1 MKKNKTFF
9 YGMLLGGVLFTA
21 LFFLVPGETKAAG
34 EGGSVTID
42 GVEYSL
48 SAIDS
53 GWMGRATLDSDSNY
67 KEVYVRNEVEF
78 NGEYYPV
85 GTFNWE
91 DEEFYDYDTSTV
103 GWNTVYRDDT
113 NPIHDALRKITFAP
127 DITVEGRAINFKQ
140 LEEVSFEGK
149 ISYTDGVYYYN
160 CPKLKTVTL
169 PSSYWEPIFGMYR
182 IDIKK
187 CPSVTIMAEESNP
200 YYRVID
206 NDVYS
211 KDGKTLYNVTNNTK
225 KYRVRD
231 GVIRIEEYAFNGND
245 QIRSVTMPD
254 SVTYIGSYAFA
265 TMDNLSSVQFSK
277 SLKTLK
283 FGIFFNSNKIKKLN
297 VPKKVKKFETDYGYD
312 NSIRKIIIHTKKIK
326 KGEFIS
332 LSRKCKAYVKNEKVK
347 KQLRK
352 NGFKGTVIVKKSL

>member
-9 YGMLLGGVLFTA
+9 CGMLLGGVLFTA
-21 LFFLVPGETKAAG
+21 LFFLIPGETKAAG

-42 GVEYSL
+42 GVNYSL

-53 GWMGRATLDSDSNY
+53 GWMGKATLDSDSNY

-78 NGEYYPV
+78 KGEYYPV
-85 GTFNWE
+85 DTFNWE
-91 DEEFYDYDTSTV
+91 DEEFYDYDMPTC
-103 GWNTVYRDDT
+103 GWDTVYRDDT
-113 NPIHDALRKITFAP
+113 NPIHDSLQKITFAP
-127 DITVEGRAINFKQ
+127 DITVEGKAINFKK
-140 LEEVSFEGK
+140 LKEVSFEGK

-160 CPKLKTVTL
+160 CPKLETLML

-182 IDIKK
+182 IDVKK

-231 GVIRIEEYAFNGND
+231 GVTRIEEGAFNGND
-245 QIRSVTMPD
+245 QTRSVVMSD
-254 SVTYIGSYAFA
+254 SVTYIGDYAFG
-265 TMDNLSSVQFSK
+265 TMDNLSSVKLGK
-277 SLKTLK
+277 SLKSLN
-283 FGIFFNSNKIKKLN
+283 FEAFFNSNKVKKLD
-297 VPKKVKKFETDYGYD
+297 VPKNVKKFETGYCDD
-312 NSIRKIIIHTKKIK
+312 NSIKKIIIRTKKIK
-326 KGEFIS
+326 KGDFRS
-332 LSRKCKAYVKNEKVK
+332 LSRKCKAYVRNKKVK
-347 KQLRK
+347 KQLRN